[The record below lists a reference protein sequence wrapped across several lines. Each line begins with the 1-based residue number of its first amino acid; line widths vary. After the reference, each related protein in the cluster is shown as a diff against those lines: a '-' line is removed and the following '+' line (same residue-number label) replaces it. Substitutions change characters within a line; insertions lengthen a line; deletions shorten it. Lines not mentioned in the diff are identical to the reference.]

1 MNIQPEDA
9 LLSRKA
15 LPDHLRALTQEFP
28 RTAWPQQSQ
37 MGQLTQFWLDRHLM
51 FRRIL
56 ATLNEDTQSFLGK
69 NMDPQQYG
77 PRLYRLASMFI
88 GQLHEH
94 HNIEDHH
101 YFPLLIRMDNKAEIA
116 FDLLENDHE
125 YLDGA
130 LKDFTDRT
138 NAALKV
144 LEKPKTI
151 QTEIG
156 ALHEIVENFG
166 GFLDRHLVDE
176 EDIIVP
182 LLLKHGEQ
190 ALYG

>member
-1 MNIQPEDA
+1 MNIKAKDS
-9 LLSRKA
+9 LLTRAA
-15 LPDHLRALTQEFP
+15 LPDHLRALTEEFP
-28 RTAWPQQSQ
+28 RSAWPEQSQ

-56 ATLNEDTQSFLGK
+56 TSLNEDTEKFLDK
-69 NMDPQQYG
+69 NIDPQQYG

-101 YFPLLIRMDNKAEIA
+101 YFPLLIGLDKKAEIA
-116 FDLLENDHE
+116 FELLENDHQQ
-125 YLDGA
+125 LDGA
-130 LKDFTDRT
+130 LKDFTDKT
-138 NAALKV
+138 NDALKA
-144 LEKPKTI
+144 LEYPQNLNNEVAAI
-151 QTEIG
+151 
-156 ALHEIVENFG
+156 HEIVGSFG
-166 GFLDRHLVDE
+166 TFLNRHLIDE

-182 LLLKHGEQ
+182 VLLKHGEQ